1 MQNWEYSVRDCQ
13 KRYKIVIIK
22 YEMWNICFEFY
33 SSYFYTIMRTTLTSE
48 FVWIIALSLL
58 LFIVMPPGLQQRHWG
73 HHPPCP
79 EVHSRW
85 SRLWPPSS
93 SQSWGRG
100 GHWTCQTACR
110 RQTQWS
116 LQPHSWRPGKRWR
129 LSLTPA
135 DQSRWLENLDKT
147 SLLQMK
153 TMKRMFGPNLSE
165 ALNLLALFAKFL
177 GYLEPK
183 ILRLV
188 TLQSKAHKNIVKIFD
203 LESCYL

>member
-13 KRYKIVIIK
+13 KRYKIVFFYKIL
-22 YEMWNICFEFY
+22 NIC
-33 SSYFYTIMRTTLTSE
+33 
-48 FVWIIALSLL
+48 VWIIWFFLLWGLLYLQNLCGSLL
-58 LFIVMPPGLQQRHWG
+58 CFFFICFIVTPPGLQQMQWG
-73 HHPPCP
+73 HHPHCP
-79 EVHSRW
+79 EVQSRW

-116 LQPHSWRPGKRWR
+116 LQPRSWRPGRRWR